1 MMKRAPWEVFMDKEI
16 LMKLISGFNAQ
27 MDKVKT
33 DEGRLEAIR
42 AQFVRNYSVVNI
54 QNLTKESYCTGLG
67 KTTFC
72 YRIENELKELGDMH
86 GSYASK
92 FGLYYG
98 KWGEDKKKEYRI
110 VPKFGDDPDA
120 AMKKIKQAIIELLIA
135 ANNADE
141 ESIRDSRLSQIFR
154 SKILGTYYPDKYLN
168 IYSEEH
174 LDFFLKKIGIAVD
187 LEADLLEKQKVLIN
201 WMKEQPGTESWT
213 LLTFE
218 KFLYEQI
225 GQPKKIAFK
234 PEVEMGATLSN
245 NDLHEIFGVGNMGGM
260 RRSQKNNLLLIVSDH
275 TKSFYEDKWYGDVLY
290 YTGMGK
296 FGDQQLTSQNKTLAE
311 SNKNGVA
318 IYLCEVLESG
328 KYIFHGRVQLVQD
341 PFQQD
346 QKDSEGTLRKVWIFP
361 VKVVDAN
368 DVIDKEILDRYES
381 TKEQKAKGM
390 SEEELKQKAK
400 EHSGKK
406 SSYRSVASTT
416 YVRDP
421 YIAEYAKNQAK
432 GICQL
437 CGQKAPFNDK
447 DGNPYLES
455 HHIIW
460 LSKGGDDSIENTVA
474 LCPNCH
480 RKMHVI
486 ANEQDVKL
494 LQEKN
499 KKID

>member
-1 MMKRAPWEVFMDKEI
+1 MDGVPLEVFMDKEI
-16 LMKLISGFNAQ
+16 LQKLIDGFSAQ
-27 MDKVKT
+27 LDKVKQ
-33 DEGRLEAIR
+33 DEKRLEKLR
-42 AQFVRNYSVVNI
+42 AQFVSDYNVTKI
-54 QNLTKESYCTGLG
+54 QMLTKESYCTGLD

-86 GSYASK
+86 GAYASK

-98 KWGEDKKKEYRI
+98 KWGEDKEKEYRI
-110 VPKFGDDPDA
+110 VPKFGNDPDA
-120 AMKKIKQAIIELLIA
+120 AMEKIKQAIIELLIA

-154 SKILGTYYPDKYLN
+154 SKILGTYYPEKYLN

-174 LDFFLKKIGIAVD
+174 LDFFLKKIGILVD
-187 LEADLLEKQKVLIN
+187 AEADLLEKQKALIK
-201 WMKEQPGTESWT
+201 WMNEQPGTESWT

-218 KFLYEQI
+218 RFLYEQI

-234 PEVEMGATLSN
+234 PEVEMGATLTN
-245 NDLHEIFGVGNMGGM
+245 NDLHDIFGVGNMGGM

-328 KYIFHGRVQLVQD
+328 KYIFHGRVQLVQE
-341 PFQQD
+341 PFQED
-346 QKDSEGTLRKVWIFP
+346 QKDSEGSLHKVWIFP
-361 VKVVDAN
+361 VKVVDSN
-368 DVIDKEILDRYES
+368 DSIDKEILDRYEA
-381 TKEQKAKGM
+381 TKEQTAKGM
-390 SEEELKQKAK
+390 SEEELRQTAK

-406 SSYRSVASTT
+406 SSYRSVSSTT

-421 YIAEYAKNQAK
+421 YIAEYAKNRAK

-437 CGQKAPFNDK
+437 CGQRAPFNDK
-447 DGNPYLES
+447 DGKPYLES

-486 ANEQDVKL
+486 ADEKDVKL

-499 KKID
+499 KEIDY

>member
-1 MMKRAPWEVFMDKEI
+1 MIKYVSWEVFMDKEI
-16 LMKLISGFNAQ
+16 LKKLISGFNAQ
-27 MDKVKT
+27 MDNVKV
-33 DEGRLEAIR
+33 DEGKLEDIR
-42 AQFVRNYSVVNI
+42 AKFVRDYSVVNI
-54 QNLTKESYCTGLG
+54 QKLTKESYCTGLD

-98 KWGEDKKKEYRI
+98 KWGKDKKKEYRI
-110 VPKFGDDPDA
+110 VSKFGNDPDA
-120 AMKKIKQAIIELLIA
+120 AMEKIKQAIIELLIA
-135 ANNADE
+135 ANNEDD

-174 LDFFLKKIGIAVD
+174 LDFFLKKIGVLVD
-187 LEADLLEKQKVLIN
+187 AEADLLEKQKVLIN
-201 WMKEQPGTESWT
+201 WMKEQSGTEAWT
-213 LLTFE
+213 LLTLE
-218 KFLYEQI
+218 RFLYEQI
-225 GQPKKIAFK
+225 GQPKKLAFK

-296 FGDQQLTSQNKTLAE
+296 FGDQQLKSQNKTLAE

-361 VKVVDAN
+361 VKVVDSN

-421 YIAEYAKNQAK
+421 YIAEYAKNRAK

-499 KKID
+499 KEID